1 MPFIHRN
8 FSVSERL
15 ESINR
20 AVLYRVDDW
29 EGFRIEL
36 WGPWGISNPA
46 TDHLDLIALEEGEVY
61 LEYRLGVVH
70 QGKNVRLFREWRDY
84 NQQALARA
92 LGKYWDQKR
101 ISRLEGE
108 KILPVPILFLI
119 AQFLKVPIGAITLYS
134 REELL
139 DRLCTMVQTTS

>member
-20 AVLYRVDDW
+20 ALLLRVDYW

-36 WGPWGISNPA
+36 WCPWGISNPA
-46 TDHLDLIALEEGEVY
+46 TDLLDWLALAEGDVFS
-61 LEYRLGVVH
+61 EYSLGAIH
-70 QGKNVRLFREWRDY
+70 HGKNVRLFREWRDY

-119 AQFLKVPIGAITLYS
+119 AQFLKVPIEAITLYS